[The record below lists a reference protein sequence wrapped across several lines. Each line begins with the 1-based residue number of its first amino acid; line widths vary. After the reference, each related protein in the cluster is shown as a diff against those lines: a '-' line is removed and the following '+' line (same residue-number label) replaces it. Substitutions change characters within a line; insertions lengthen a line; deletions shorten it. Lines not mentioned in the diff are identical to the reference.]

1 MHHMPLI
8 EFLTAR
14 LDEEEKAAR
23 AAMSSQ
29 ADPENGWSYEKT
41 QGQRDGGV
49 LTPHVGIAHEDTQGT
64 HIAYWHPYRVLAD
77 IEAKR
82 RLIAFHEKWPML
94 VEQEEPE
101 PPSVITV
108 PSKMAEDM
116 DFNRAIATMQKRI
129 VWLENQEYRKTF
141 GDEPPTWYP
150 LLAIAQVYRD
160 HPAWDEEWTLKEE
173 A

>member
-1 MHHMPLI
+1 MNIHTVAA
-8 EFLTAR
+8 FVTAR

-23 AAMSSQ
+23 AAISSQ
-29 ADPENGWSYEKT
+29 ADPENGWGYEKT

-82 RLIAFHEKWPML
+82 RLIAFNEKWPMR
-94 VEQEEPE
+94 VEMDE
-101 PPSVITV
+101 PPSITED
-108 PSKMAEDM
+108 PANMA
-116 DFNRAIATMQKRI
+116 NVIATMSKRM
-129 VWLENQEYRKTF
+129 VWLENQAYRNTF
-141 GDEPPTWYP
+141 GDEPPTSYP

-160 HPAWDEEWTLKEE
+160 HPDFDPAWKLKEE